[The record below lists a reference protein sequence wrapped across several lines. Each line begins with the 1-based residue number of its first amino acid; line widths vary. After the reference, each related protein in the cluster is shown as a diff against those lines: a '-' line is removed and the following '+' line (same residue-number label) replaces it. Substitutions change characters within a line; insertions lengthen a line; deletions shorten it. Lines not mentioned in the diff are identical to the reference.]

1 MQEHLERCA
10 ESLSKAVRH
19 LANGSGTPQDKLT
32 RMYDNTRFGSICQG
46 DFPTGTLRNEFLAIT
61 GQMSYDTDPQF
72 VVHITAMSD
81 ERARRVIEQ
90 ICCLSEAVAYAL
102 GRKSNSA

>member
-1 MQEHLERCA
+1 MPEHLGSCA

-19 LANGSGTPQDKLT
+19 LANGVGTPQEKLT
-32 RMYDNTRFGSICQG
+32 SMYDNTRFGSICDG
-46 DFPTGTLRNEFLAIT
+46 HFPKGTLRNDFLAIT
-61 GQMSYDTDPQF
+61 SQMGYDTVDHELR
-72 VVHITAMSD
+72 VIAAMSD

-102 GRKSNSA
+102 GRQSNSA